1 MANATAKSPQEEMV
15 RLLAVLI
22 RLLLPTQNA
31 AILELNKAGFSPTRI
46 GELLGTSANTVN
58 VTLAKAKKKSVARP
72 RVEFSAAQSDEPEEE
87 A

>member
-1 MANATAKSPQEEMV
+1 MANATEKSPQEETV

-46 GELLGTSANTVN
+46 GALLGTSANTVN
-58 VTLAKAKKKSVARP
+58 VAIAKAKKNPIARP
-72 RVEFSAAQSDEPEEE
+72 RARLSAAQPAEPREES
-87 A
+87 